1 MGDRREDDLSAIAW
15 PGFVDILSATVI
27 MFVFFLLVVASVLF
41 FHMII
46 FKSTTL
52 SYIEQNRSES
62 TKEQEEVKE
71 ISQMDTQFAES
82 EEQEVR
88 FDVSKKTAIIFFG
101 SDSISV
107 NPETLKEF
115 NAFLTEVKGDV
126 DMDRYYIHV
135 IASKSP
141 ETFETAARKIAL
153 ARMLNVRNVILKNE
167 YGSAS
172 VVPKI
177 VKGYKIEGSYD
188 WISVE
193 FKFK

>member
-88 FDVSKKTAIIFFG
+88 FDVNKK
-101 SDSISV
+101 
-107 NPETLKEF
+107 
-115 NAFLTEVKGDV
+115 
-126 DMDRYYIHV
+126 DRC
-135 IASKSP
+135 
-141 ETFETAARKIAL
+141 
-153 ARMLNVRNVILKNE
+153 
-167 YGSAS
+167 
-172 VVPKI
+172 
-177 VKGYKIEGSYD
+177 
-188 WISVE
+188 
-193 FKFK
+193 